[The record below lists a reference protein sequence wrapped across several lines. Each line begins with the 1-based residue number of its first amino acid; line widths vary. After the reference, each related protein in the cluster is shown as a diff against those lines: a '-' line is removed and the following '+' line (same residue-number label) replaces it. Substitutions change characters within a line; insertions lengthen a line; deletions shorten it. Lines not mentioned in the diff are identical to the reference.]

1 MDSARQVGGVRLIT
15 AEVEVSN
22 PGELRSMCDTARD
35 NGADIVAVF
44 AGVNKEKGTLNFAC
58 ACGADAIKLGAH
70 AGNIVR
76 ETAKIAGGSG
86 GGKPDSAMAGA
97 KDASKADEAL
107 AAVDSIVSA
116 MLK

>member
-1 MDSARQVGGVRLIT
+1 
-15 AEVEVSN
+15 
-22 PGELRSMCDTARD
+22 MCDTARD

-86 GGKPDSAMAGA
+86 GGKPPRTPPRPTR
-97 KDASKADEAL
+97 L
-107 AAVDSIVSA
+107 
-116 MLK
+116 LRRLTL

>member
-1 MDSARQVGGVRLIT
+1 MDNARDIGGIKLIT
-15 AEVEVSN
+15 ATVEVSN
-22 PGELRSMCDTARD
+22 PGELRSMCDTAREQ
-35 NGADIVAVF
+35 GANIVAVF
-44 AGVNKEKGTLNFAC
+44 AGINKEKDTLNFAC
-58 ACGADAIKLGAH
+58 ACAAEAVKLGAH

-97 KDASKADEAL
+97 KDSSKAQEAL
-107 AAVDSIVSA
+107 NAVDGIVKS